1 MRLLQILLFI
11 PILAFGQIG
20 EYYYSEGHLKAKG
33 LNFKI
38 KKPLHFK
45 QSEGVRP
52 NIVQKWRSNKKNGDF
67 VQFSILVKNDNFIK
81 SLNKN
86 EWKNY
91 LENEGGVKDFT
102 DGFEE
107 AENYS
112 YIVLDSYPGL
122 ISDHIYKTQ
131 RLSKKYK
138 HYSTAIMV
146 MVESHMFLL
155 QLSSNNKELRNH
167 HKETLNQLAFSVV
180 FPDQYK

>member
-1 MRLLQILLFI
+1 M
-11 PILAFGQIG
+11 
-20 EYYYSEGHLKAKG
+20 
-33 LNFKI
+33 
-38 KKPLHFK
+38 
-45 QSEGVRP
+45 
-52 NIVQKWRSNKKNGDF
+52 
-67 VQFSILVKNDNFIK
+67 KNDDFIK

-122 ISDHIYKTQ
+122 ISDHISKTQ

-146 MVESHMFLL
+146 MVESHMFLI

-180 FPDQYK
+180 FTDQYK